1 MTKKVIKVTNMTS
14 AEMVKAVAAK
24 SGVTQVQTKNVLDA
38 MGEVCRE
45 CAAAGKQLNLF
56 GFGKLKFAIVKGKP
70 EREGIINPSTGE
82 TGTLPATPSY
92 TKPVFRVSKSL
103 ADEIKESTKGRPFV
117 QE

>member
-1 MTKKVIKVTNMTS
+1 MAKKVIKVTNMTS

-24 SGVTQVQTKNVLDA
+24 SGATQVQTKNVLDA

-45 CAAAGKQLNLF
+45 CAAAGKQFNLF

-82 TGTLPATPSY
+82 PPNTLKVDQQTIAGRNANVVPDNT
-92 TKPVFRVSKSL
+92 
-103 ADEIKESTKGRPFV
+103 STKTENV
-117 QE
+117 